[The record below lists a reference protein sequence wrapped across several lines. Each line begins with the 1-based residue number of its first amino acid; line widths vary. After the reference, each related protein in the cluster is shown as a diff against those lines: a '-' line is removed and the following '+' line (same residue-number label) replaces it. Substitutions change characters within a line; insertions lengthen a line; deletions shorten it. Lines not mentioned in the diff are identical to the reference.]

1 PVLEVLQIVVNCI
14 GYAKTKKFKD
24 GDAGKDI
31 GYNEKGWYAVRP
43 KLGLRCPWAGAA
55 ASPTSV

>member
-1 PVLEVLQIVVNCI
+1 LQIVVNCI

-55 ASPTSV
+55 ANPTSV